1 MAMQAYGKNQ
11 LNMSRQTAKFAKA
24 IQFGAPEQSTY
35 HGWAGPLFQN
45 NLGKHVQLSER
56 LEKAIKQV
64 IKDTKA
70 NPNITRK
77 ADFDTTVGQYFI
89 PLHLDPDV
97 VRRTQEETPFLAL
110 LRRRTM
116 IGLTANIQVVDTL
129 PVSAYEAEAAVLT
142 EEVGA
147 YNRLPYTAKYLY
159 SIGKVTG
166 QAIAATRTYN
176 PAMTQDMIDH
186 ALSFRIKEEDSVLVG
201 EDTDTSSS
209 FYTYNQYGF
218 DGAHKILAGY
228 DTGSNQNDLAD
239 ASIIS
244 LTDVRAGIKEVKK
257 DFGRPSLVVVDI
269 ETYEALKNAITQYT
283 GFVNQSI
290 NIAWGL
296 QTYSIDGV
304 PVLWTHTLPSA
315 DAVRSALICDMR
327 MLEMH
332 MLLDITQEPLAK
344 TDDADK
350 YMIKDYGVFVDR
362 SGGKKNYSIV
372 GGSAA

>member
-1 MAMQAYGKNQ
+1 MSAEAYQKQVTINKATG
-11 LNMSRQTAKFAKA
+11 KFAKN
-24 IQFGAPEQSTY
+24 IQFGAPEQETY
-35 HGWAGPLFQN
+35 HGWAGSLFKRDLN
-45 NLGKHVQLSER
+45 KHVQISDK
-56 LEKAIKQV
+56 LEQAIKSV
-64 IKDTKA
+64 IKKTKGD
-70 NPNITRK
+70 PSIIRK

-89 PLHLDPDV
+89 PLYLDPDV
-97 VRRTQEETPFLAL
+97 VRLTQEETPFLAL

-116 IGLTANIQVVDTL
+116 IGLTANIQTVTAL
-129 PVSAYEAEAAVLT
+129 PASAYEAEAAVLT
-142 EEVGA
+142 EEVGT
-147 YNRLPYTAKYLY
+147 YDRLPYTAKYLY

-166 QAIAATRTYN
+166 QAQAATRTYN
-176 PAMTQDMIDH
+176 PAMSQDMIDH
-186 ALSFRIKEEDSVLVG
+186 ALSFRIKEEQSVLVG
-201 EDTDTSSS
+201 ESTDTTSS

-218 DGAHKILAGY
+218 DGEHKILAGY
-228 DTGSNQNDLAD
+228 DTGSNQNDIND
-239 ASIIS
+239 ASIIN

-257 DFGRPSLVVVDI
+257 DFGRPSLVVTDL
-269 ETYEALKNAITQYT
+269 ETYEVLKNAITQYT

-304 PVLWTHTLPSA
+304 PVIWTHTLPTTDS
-315 DAVRSALICDMR
+315 DRSALICDMR

-332 MLLDITQEPLAK
+332 MLLDVTQEPLAK

-350 YMIKDYGVFVDR
+350 YMIKDYGVYVDR